1 MQHKLH
7 TRLDVRLRITAAKIE
22 LRGPM
27 TNTNDLRE
35 VAACTYFRARRM
47 ARLVTRFYDNQLGSV
62 GINTNQLGLLAKLLD
77 ANMLGVSGLSVGA
90 LAERVGMHPSTLT
103 RDLKPLMKQGLV
115 QDGNDPED
123 RRIRM
128 VLITKKGEGKLRDA
142 IPAWRRAQKRVQDV
156 LGSEL
161 LLSLNALLDLAC
173 TRLPR

>member
-1 MQHKLH
+1 
-7 TRLDVRLRITAAKIE
+7 
-22 LRGPM
+22 M

-77 ANMLGVSGLSVGA
+77 ASMLGVSGLSVGA

-128 VLITKKGEGKLRDA
+128 VLITKK
-142 IPAWRRAQKRVQDV
+142 AWENCGTPSRHGGVRKSACKMC
-156 LGSEL
+156 
-161 LLSLNALLDLAC
+161 LATSSC
-173 TRLPR
+173 FR

>member
-1 MQHKLH
+1 
-7 TRLDVRLRITAAKIE
+7 LDVRLRITAAKIE

-77 ANMLGVSGLSVGA
+77 ASMLGVSGLSVGV

-123 RRIRM
+123 RRIRKI
-128 VLITKKGEGKLRDA
+128 LITKKGEGKLRDA
-142 IPAWRRAQKRVQDV
+142 IPAWRSAQKRVQDV
-156 LGSEL
+156 LGNEL
-161 LLSLNALLDLAC
+161 MLSLNALLDLAS